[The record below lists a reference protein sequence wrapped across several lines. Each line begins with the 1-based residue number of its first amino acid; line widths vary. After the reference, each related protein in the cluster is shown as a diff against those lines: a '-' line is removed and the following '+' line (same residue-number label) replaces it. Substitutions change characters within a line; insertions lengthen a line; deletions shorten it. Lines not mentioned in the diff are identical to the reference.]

1 MMLYK
6 LMNSEEFKEKSTG
19 FIVGIELADEFIADL
34 YDNEPENLC
43 CEYTEEEIEDIL
55 NNNEFFLVSRNY
67 YGEGDVEYFCE
78 PLLHNGIQC
87 CSEADVFFIDDELV
101 DVVDKTK
108 LWGEI
113 LTLKLDQEDC
123 EHITYGIGDL
133 KGLELFGI
141 TLNDKKDTCERTFT
155 YKDLMEEDMFAR
167 MTDDLISELNKAQ
180 ANDDTFWP
188 FDLFYT
194 FLHGAYDNG
203 YDDAIEGVERRG

>member
-19 FIVGIELADEFIADL
+19 FVVGIELVDEFIADL

-43 CEYTEEEIEDIL
+43 CEYTEEGIEDIL

-67 YGEGDVEYFCE
+67 YGKGDIEYFCE
-78 PLLHNGIQC
+78 PLLHNGVQC
-87 CSEADVFFIDDELV
+87 CSEADVFFIDDDLV
-101 DVVDKTK
+101 DVVDKTQ

-113 LTLKLDQEDC
+113 LTLKLDQEDTC
-123 EHITYGIGDL
+123 EH
-133 KGLELFGI
+133 
-141 TLNDKKDTCERTFT
+141 TFT
-155 YKDLMEEDMFAR
+155 YKDLMEDDMFAR

-194 FLHGAYDNG
+194 FLHEAYDNG
-203 YDDAIEGVERRG
+203 YDDAIEGVKRRG